1 MTLAATQF
9 ACSWDIPANLDT
21 AERLVRE
28 AAGRGAQIVLLQEL
42 FATPYFPITQDTRHF
57 DLAGPPE
64 GHPVIGRFSKLA
76 GELEVVLPV
85 SFFERAGQAF
95 FNSVAIIDADGEFLG
110 VYRKSHI
117 PDSGGYQE
125 KYYFTPGDTG
135 FQVWDTTYARIG
147 VGICWDQWFP
157 ECARAMALQGAE
169 VLLYPTAIG
178 SDPPAPDDDSKGAW
192 QAVQRGHAIANAMPV
207 VAANRIGL
215 ESAEGGESEHPLL
228 RLVVHR
234 LADRRSAGRG
244 LAGPG
249 GSDHGDHRPGCRP
262 LPAARLELLPRPAAG
277 ALRPALHARRRGLR
291 GAVSAW
297 CECGGGGPGPPGAAR
312 RRPERRAQ
320 RETRRRM
327 WRPPPSGVVSSRTSA
342 PSS

>member
-1 MTLAATQF
+1 MTREVTLAATQF
-9 ACSWDIPANLDT
+9 ACGWDIPTNLAT

-42 FATPYFPITQDTRHF
+42 FATPYFPLTQDSRRF
-57 DLAGPPE
+57 DLAGPAE

-125 KYYFTPGDTG
+125 KYYFSPGDTG
-135 FQVWDTTYARIG
+135 FRVWDTAYARIG

-157 ECARAMALQGAE
+157 ESARAMALQGAE

-178 SDPPAPDDDSKGAW
+178 SDPPEPDEDSKDAW
-192 QAVQRGHAIANAMPV
+192 QLVQRGHAVANAMPL
-207 VAANRIGL
+207 VASNRIGL
-215 ESAEGGESEHPLL
+215 ESAPGGEPSI
-228 RLVVHR
+228 RFY
-234 LADRRSAGRG
+234 
-244 LAGPG
+244 
-249 GSDHGDHRPGCRP
+249 GSSFIASQTGA
-262 LPAARLELLPRPAAG
+262 LPAEASRDREEVVTATIDLD
-277 ALRPALHARRRGLR
+277 
-291 GAVSAW
+291 AVRYQRQDWSFF
-297 CECGGGGPGPPGAAR
+297 R
-312 RRPERRAQ
+312 DRRPELYGPLLTFDGA
-320 RETRRRM
+320 
-327 WRPPPSGVVSSRTSA
+327 G
-342 PSS
+342 